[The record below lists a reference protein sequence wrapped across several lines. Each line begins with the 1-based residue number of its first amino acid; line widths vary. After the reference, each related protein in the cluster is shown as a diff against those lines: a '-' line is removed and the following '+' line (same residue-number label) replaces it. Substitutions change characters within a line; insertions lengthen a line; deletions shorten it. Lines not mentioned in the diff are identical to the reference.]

1 MAALSRS
8 LIDRFLT
15 AVGQRCEPGTNLYL
29 LGGGALELLGGLR
42 PTIDL
47 DYVGDDLQSDSLQQ
61 LLTKTADEL
70 QIELEA
76 VPITEFVP
84 LPQDADNRAVF
95 VGKFGNLTVYV
106 FDPYTIAL
114 SKLDRGFDT
123 DIEDILFLVQ
133 RQLITIETLAD
144 FVETAVTQAKQFDL
158 DPTAMRQRLQI
169 VRESI

>member
-1 MAALSRS
+1 MAALNRS
-8 LIDRFLT
+8 QIDQFLT
-15 AVGQRCEPGTNLYL
+15 AVGQRCEPNTTLYL
-29 LGGGALELLGGLR
+29 LGGGALELLGGAR

-61 LLTKTADEL
+61 LLTQTADEMR
-70 QIELEA
+70 IELEA
-76 VPITEFVP
+76 VPIAEFVP
-84 LPQDADNRAVF
+84 LPQNADSRAVL
-95 VGKFGNLTVYV
+95 VGEFGNLMVYV

-133 RQLITIETLAD
+133 QQLIAVETLAD
-144 FVETAVTQAKQFDL
+144 FVETAVSQAKKFDL

-169 VRESI
+169 VRESA

>member
-1 MAALSRS
+1 MESLSRS
-8 LIDRFLT
+8 QIDRFLT
-15 AVGQRCEPGTNLYL
+15 AVGQRCEPDTTLYL
-29 LGGGALELLGGLR
+29 LGGGALELLGGAR

-47 DYVGDDLQSDSLQQ
+47 DYVSDDLQSDSLQQ
-61 LLTKTADEL
+61 LLTQTADEM

-76 VPITEFVP
+76 VPIAEFVP
-84 LPQDADNRAVF
+84 LPPDADNRAVF
-95 VGKFGNLTVYV
+95 VGEFGNLTVYV

-133 RQLITIETLAD
+133 RQLILVETLAD